1 MDVLVANLHEDRA
14 ALGQQVARHG
24 QPVAQISQVGV
35 DAVAPGV
42 SKSLHLLGLA
52 GDVRGLAVLHVTAG
66 GGPLEVG
73 VEADAVGRVDIDALH
88 LAAQALALRQRC
100 HHLQAVAEDHAVRPV
115 GVMAVELGRRRAVGQ
130 PVEIGEEVGRGR
142 RLLLPP
148 FLRLAQQVVDQD
160 FWVHLLLDVERRRL
174 DDEIGG
180 VLLVLAAPDELRVEV
195 AVAPLVGHADRRLV
209 FFRHDGVVFRRRDI
223 APRRLSMRERLDGF
237 GLLICSPCHLVPF
250 HAACCATCA
259 AMSWSNP
266 ASISCTSVNSAN
278 AHRPN
283 VPSAF
288 TPGTQ

>member
-1 MDVLVANLHEDRA
+1 M
-14 ALGQQVARHG
+14 
-24 QPVAQISQVGV
+24 

-42 SKSLHLLGLA
+42 PKSLHLLGLA
-52 GDVRGLAVLHVTAG
+52 GDVLGLAVLHVAAG

-88 LAAQALALRQRC
+88 LAAQALALRQRR

-115 GVMAVELGRRRAVGQ
+115 GVVAVELGRRRAIRQ
-130 PVEIGEEVGRGR
+130 AVEIGEEVRRRG

-148 FLRLAQQVVDQD
+148 FLRLLQQAVDQD
-160 FWVHLLLDVERRRL
+160 LGVYLLLDVERRRL

-195 AVAPLVGHADRRLV
+195 AIAPLVGHADRRLV
-209 FFRHDGVVFRRRDI
+209 LIRDDGVELHRRDV
-223 APRRLSMRERLDGF
+223 APRRLVVDEGLDRLGP
-237 GLLICSPCHLVPF
+237 LLTARHVISP
-250 HAACCATCA
+250 HAACCAAKTE
-259 AMSWSNP
+259 MSLSN
-266 ASISCTSVNSAN
+266 SDWKSYTSVNSAK
-278 AHRPN
+278 AQRPK